1 MQARDFKGPRYTL
14 KREIARGGMS
24 VVFEAVQAVTGQPVA
39 LKVVGP
45 EVTDQTKAERL
56 LREASVLGTL
66 QHPGIVRVL
75 DAGWE
80 SGLGTFLAMEML
92 EGRSLE
98 GILATRRKLTVREV
112 VAVGRDIGRALLSAH
127 VRGIVHRDVKPG
139 NIFVA
144 WDPVQ
149 GERVK
154 LLDFGIAR
162 ISATTESPK
171 LTRSGELL
179 GTVDYMA
186 PEQVLRPEE
195 VDGRADQYA
204 LASVMYE
211 ALSGQVTAPREMSS
225 LIGTKA
231 PPSLRDVV
239 PEIPPEL
246 ADVIAKALSLSAGD
260 RFPSMTRFVQAI
272 ERAAPASG
280 PVSLLSLSVR
290 VGSEGRIEAAPQ
302 SEGTAK
308 PVDVAQ
314 RRRFARAP
322 YVNPVR
328 VILPSGENID
338 GRIEDISEGGLLILV
353 ERSCTDGTVVQ
364 VRFSLPTT
372 GKVATASAVTR
383 WVRGAKGTRHA
394 LGLEFVEVSPH
405 VRESIGA
412 YVNLMARLG

>member
-1 MQARDFKGPRYTL
+1 ML
-14 KREIARGGMS
+14 LE
-24 VVFEAVQAVTGQPVA
+24 VA
-39 LKVVGP
+39 
-45 EVTDQTKAERL
+45 
-56 LREASVLGTL
+56 
-66 QHPGIVRVL
+66 
-75 DAGWE
+75 
-80 SGLGTFLAMEML
+80 F
-92 EGRSLE
+92 RS
-98 GILATRRKLTVREV
+98 REV
-112 VAVGRDIGRALLSAH
+112 VAIARDIGRSLLSAH

-162 ISATTESPK
+162 LTASVGATK
-171 LTRSGELL
+171 ITRAGEVL

-186 PEQVLRPEE
+186 PEQVLRPDE

-204 LASVMYE
+204 LASVMHE
-211 ALSGQVTAPREMSS
+211 ALSGQTTTPRDMATLLGSKT
-225 LIGTKA
+225 L
-231 PPSLRDVV
+231 PSLKELV

-246 ADVIAKALSLSAGD
+246 ADAIAKALSVSASD
-260 RFPSMTRFVQAI
+260 RFPSMSRFVQAI
-272 ERAAPASG
+272 ERAAPPAG

-302 SEGTAK
+302 ADGAPKPSEM
-308 PVDVAQ
+308 AQ

-338 GRIEDISEGGLLILV
+338 GRTEDISEGGLLILV
-353 ERSCTDGTVVQ
+353 ERFCTDGTVVQ

-383 WVRGAKGTRHA
+383 WVRGGKGSRHA
-394 LGLEFVEVSPH
+394 LGLEFVDVSPQ